1 MPKLSEVFFG
11 SKPKTEQISTLN
23 PQQQQMQTQLM
34 NMLGP
39 LLQQGGGFLE
49 SLFSGGQGGDQFSAP
64 YMRQFEEQTIP
75 GIAERFSEADA
86 QGSSAFGQQLGAA
99 GAGLQENLASLQGQL
114 SQQGLQ
120 SLMGLL
126 SQGQQPTFNTMYQP
140 GGGGAFTEL
149 MKGLG
154 GAIPGAVSGNP
165 LQSLMG
171 SMQGMGG
178 SSAGV
183 GNAGGAGS
191 KYSFGPQ
198 TSGKYNMPTFMGG
211 R

>member
-1 MPKLSEVFFG
+1 MPKLSEIIFG
-11 SKPKTEQISTLN
+11 SKPKTEHLSTLN
-23 PQQQQMQTQLM
+23 PQQQQLQNQLIQ
-34 NMLGP
+34 MLGP

-49 SLFSGGQGGDQFSAP
+49 SLFGGGQGGDQFAAS
-64 YMRQFEEQTIP
+64 YKRQFEEQTIP

-86 QGSSAFGQQLGAA
+86 QNSSAFGQQLGAA

-120 SLMGLL
+120 ALMQLL

-140 GGGGAFTEL
+140 GGGGAFPEL
-149 MKGLG
+149 MRGLG
-154 GAIPGAVSGNP
+154 GAIPGAFSGNP
-165 LQSLMG
+165 LQALMG
-171 SMQGMGG
+171 SSNAMSG
-178 SSAGV
+178 AGAG

-198 TSGKYNMPTFMGG
+198 TSGMHNLPNFMGG
-211 R
+211 L

>member
-1 MPKLSEVFFG
+1 MFPSH
-11 SKPKTEQISTLN
+11 
-23 PQQQQMQTQLM
+23 
-34 NMLGP
+34 
-39 LLQQGGGFLE
+39 
-49 SLFSGGQGGDQFSAP
+49 D
-64 YMRQFEEQTIP
+64 P

-126 SQGQQPTFNTMYQP
+126 SQGQQPTFNTIYQP

-154 GAIPGAVSGNP
+154 GAIPGMATGNP
-165 LQSLMG
+165 LQALMG
-171 SMQGMGG
+171 SSGAMSGG
-178 SSAGV
+178 

-198 TSGKYNMPTFMGG
+198 TSGRYNMPTFMGG